1 MDCKNSGSP
10 GAEVLSIYSYIQ
22 FHLIGILFQIEDLIN
37 AANGELKGVTFIN
50 SPQKK
55 LNVRL
60 YVSSLNIFFHVK
72 NVLLQVNKDLLSALD
87 FQLTLFET
95 YLGVV
100 RMSKDS
106 IQTMFDGSKGI
117 RYYPR

>member
-1 MDCKNSGSP
+1 M
-10 GAEVLSIYSYIQ
+10 LSISSYKH
-22 FHLIGILFQIEDLIN
+22 FHLIGILFQIEDLNN
-37 AANGELKGVTFIN
+37 AANGELKGVAFIN

-60 YVSSLNIFFHVK
+60 YVSSLNILFHIK
-72 NVLLQVNKDLLSALD
+72 NVLLQVNQALLLN
-87 FQLTLFET
+87 LFVT

-100 RMSKDS
+100 RLSKDI

>member
-1 MDCKNSGSP
+1 M
-10 GAEVLSIYSYIQ
+10 LSISSYKH
-22 FHLIGILFQIEDLIN
+22 FHLIGILFQIEDLNN
-37 AANGELKGVTFIN
+37 AANGELKGVAFIN

-60 YVSSLNIFFHVK
+60 YVSSLNILFHIK
-72 NVLLQVNKDLLSALD
+72 NVLLQVNQALLLN
-87 FQLTLFET
+87 LFVT